1 MANILKWN
9 RLQSIP
15 INADSCI
22 GQLFLF
28 LLLLKYCLSAWHL
41 SGTKALCD
49 LCSDLIKLFIISY
62 NCQAFFFFLSLSPSP
77 SLSLSLTHT
86 HTDIHTYM
94 HVFFFKVL
102 SKCHIFLE
110 IFPGLQSQ
118 DQVPSVLCFPKTC
131 TLILFFCNYSYIYL
145 LAL

>member
-15 INADSCI
+15 INSDSCI

-28 LLLLKYCLSAWHL
+28 PLLFKYCLSAWHL

-49 LCSDLIKLFIISY
+49 LCSDLINCSSFLIIVRH
-62 NCQAFFFFLSLSPSP
+62 
-77 SLSLSLTHT
+77 SLSLSLSLSLS
-86 HTDIHTYM
+86 HTDLHTYM
-94 HVFFFKVL
+94 HIFFFKVL
-102 SKCHIFLE
+102 SKCHVFLE

-118 DQVPSVLCFPKTC
+118 DQVPSVLCFPKTLHTYL
-131 TLILFFCNYSYIYL
+131 TLLQLLIHIYIFWHYN
-145 LAL
+145 AI

>member
-1 MANILKWN
+1 MWLMANILKWN

-15 INADSCI
+15 INSDSCI

-28 LLLLKYCLSAWHL
+28 PLLFKYCLSAWHL

-49 LCSDLIKLFIISY
+49 LCSDLI
-62 NCQAFFFFLSLSPSP
+62 NCSSFLTIVRH
-77 SLSLSLTHT
+77 SLSLSLSLFLSLSLTHTHT

-94 HVFFFKVL
+94 HIFFFKVL
-102 SKCHIFLE
+102 SKCHVFLE

-118 DQVPSVLCFPKTC
+118 D
-131 TLILFFCNYSYIYL
+131 
-145 LAL
+145 